1 MSAPV
6 VDLRTYRL
14 VPRGR
19 DEFDRIFREGALPM
33 LEARAI
39 EVVGHGPSLVDEHH
53 YFLARAFPSEDEREQ
68 QLGSFYE
75 SDEWRPYAER
85 VDALIETYH
94 HLVVPLAT
102 FASRW
107 TGAADG

>member
-1 MSAPV
+1 MSMPV

-14 VPRGR
+14 VPGGR

-33 LEARAI
+33 LEARAV
-39 EVVGHGPSLVDEHH
+39 EVVGYGPSLADEHH
-53 YFLARAFPSEDEREQ
+53 YFLARAFPSEPERER

-75 SDEWRPYAER
+75 SDEWRRAYAER

-94 HLVVPLAT
+94 HLVVPLAWL
-102 FASRW
+102 SR
-107 TGAADG
+107 